1 MKTLVGV
8 ALAGALV
15 AGSAGL
21 AVAQDGTGTIEFEV
35 IKGGIGVGGQSG
47 EGTLSYQG
55 EEHALTIGGVTVGA
69 TLGITK
75 AELEGSVSGLHS
87 VEDIEGIYTQGE
99 AAAAAGGGFSGI
111 VMQNS
116 NGVELELTGRE
127 EGILA
132 SLDLGGM
139 EISLKE

>member
-69 TLGITK
+69 TLGVTK
-75 AELEGSVSGLHS
+75 AELEGSVSGLQS

-99 AAAAAGGGFSGI
+99 AAAAVGGGVSGI

-116 NGVELELTGRE
+116 KGVELELTGRE